1 MPVFSLT
8 YISKV
13 VLKGTLFLFIISFL
27 PRFTGYLLQM
37 IPPLNLNGCMGYFV
51 SQLGL
56 VLALKLYI
64 SIVVYAYVFK
74 FTLNLFSKSLD

>member
-8 YISKV
+8 YISKII
-13 VLKGTLFLFIISFL
+13 LKGTLFLFIISFL
-27 PRFTGYLLQM
+27 PRFTSYLLQM
-37 IPPLNLNGCMGYFV
+37 IPPLNLSGCMGYFI